1 MYVLTKVF
9 SPLNSTIRLSRPH
22 SSSQQLF
29 TLGTNPCHFFLEFLK
44 PTIRQIKIT
53 VTITITDMETIT
65 IIDLWIEKYVSYRLN
80 KTKNKHKPPTFCSN
94 IVTVY
99 MYENLS
105 QNSSIDCDKGKH
117 LLRYFRKRIR
127 FIKGRPLLQLKKF
140 TLPPPAFLLK
150 FSNSSLIWAYK
161 AKKRE
166 RGHLLKQFY
175 QGQASPDSGW
185 TPMKNNNVC
194 LIEKLTLS
202 AWSLLWKSV
211 N

>member
-1 MYVLTKVF
+1 MSVLTKVF

-117 LLRYFRKRIR
+117 LLRYFMKRIR
-127 FIKGRPLLQLKKF
+127 LMAFVAVGKVHFTAARLSFKILKLLFNVRVQCKEEGERPFVKAI
-140 TLPPPAFLLK
+140 LPRTSISRLWV
-150 FSNSSLIWAYK
+150 N
-161 AKKRE
+161 
-166 RGHLLKQFY
+166 
-175 QGQASPDSGW
+175 
-185 TPMKNNNVC
+185 TN
-194 LIEKLTLS
+194 EK
-202 AWSLLWKSV
+202 
-211 N
+211 